1 MRLHCLRFG
10 RTRNRW
16 GWMYFS
22 RSAVGTVQNGT
33 KLLSGGSLFRARGDD
48 HVDEEA
54 MDAPVVG
61 KFRVEG
67 GSQDVFLA
75 DENRGVVALGEH
87 LDAGADHLVLLLP
100 MGGDFAAGVDQL
112 EQLAPALGVL
122 G

>member
-1 MRLHCLRFG
+1 
-10 RTRNRW
+10 
-16 GWMYFS
+16 MYFS

-87 LDAGADHLVLLLP
+87 LDAGAD
-100 MGGDFAAGVDQL
+100 L
-112 EQLAPALGVL
+112 EQARGADEDHLQRAARQGSFR
-122 G
+122 GEDG